1 MVRRR
6 GQWRSAYEVHSERS
20 AARSRWFT
28 IPPNWMSAARIARF
42 VRSVPP
48 MPRRAAQGR
57 PHPPRRC
64 HRGQRAKA
72 WRRHGEGMAEAW
84 RSHDAHRAQLRAK
97 PWPGRSA
104 TARAP
109 SPTARSW
116 ARQNAAP
123 DRCSTSAPSRSS
135 SSHRPHFR
143 RIVAI
148 QAQRTA
154 VDQHQQIEIAIS
166 VEIEVAPSS
175 AVGRRARRGCKG
187 RARCFAP
194 RPR

>member
-28 IPPNWMSAARIARF
+28 IPSNWMSAARIARF

-72 WRRHGEGMAEAW
+72 WRKAWRRHGDRMTRIERNSVQNRGLPLGHSTRTIADGALVGTPKCTPG
-84 RSHDAHRAQLRAK
+84 SLLDLR
-97 PWPGRSA
+97 
-104 TARAP
+104 
-109 SPTARSW
+109 
-116 ARQNAAP
+116 
-123 DRCSTSAPSRSS
+123 PSRSS

-148 QAQRTA
+148 QAQWTA
-154 VDQHQQIEIAIS
+154 VDQHQQIEIAIT